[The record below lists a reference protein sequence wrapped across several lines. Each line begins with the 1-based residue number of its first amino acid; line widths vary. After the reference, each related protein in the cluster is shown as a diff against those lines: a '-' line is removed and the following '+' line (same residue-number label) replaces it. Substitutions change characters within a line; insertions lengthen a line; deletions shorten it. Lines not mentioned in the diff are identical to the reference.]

1 MPETSEEAGRE
12 EGPVAGDYGV
22 FRRKL
27 ADRLAN
33 ALASSALSGKKQ
45 LADLAGI
52 SRTSLYAALDPE
64 RPLPSEHTVAVLARE
79 LRLPVDELLALR
91 RTAAKAL
98 GPRSV
103 SRGPTACVEEPE
115 ANPEPDASASL
126 RALAALP
133 RTAETFVGR
142 EKEVRTLLAP
152 LKPCGQGERQTPR
165 VQMVVGM
172 GGVGKTELVLQV
184 AGRALAEPGW
194 CPGGVLY
201 ANLNGYDP
209 VAAQQAVATDVLDTF
224 LRALGVVG
232 EAVPPGVA
240 ARSSLLR
247 TLLVQRTA
255 GGLRTLLVLDNAG
268 SESQVRPLLPSDGA
282 TPVLVTSRTTLAI
295 GARVHE
301 LGSLTPAASLELLRA
316 TLRQAFGDEDTRV
329 DDEIEAA
336 HAMTELCGG
345 LPLALHIVS
354 GLLVDTAR
362 RPLSALVAALQD
374 TQTRLERLS
383 HADQTVTAAFELSY
397 RALTAEQ
404 AKLFRLLSLNPGPEI
419 STAAVTSLL
428 DATDAHDVER
438 AMQDLVRAH
447 LAEPSTVWGR
457 WSMHDL
463 LRLHAEEHGI
473 ACAAEDGREAAR
485 ERLLGHYLHTTR
497 AAVAQLPQQLVPP
510 TAGFADRLQA
520 MAWLETE
527 RANLVAAS
535 LSAPQDSAAYGYLA
549 LALGAF
555 FDRGRHYDDWIT
567 TGTQA
572 AAAFR
577 ARGAVL
583 QEAQAL
589 NFTGLAL
596 RQAGDVLQAV
606 ANHERALELFRQ
618 VDDRH
623 GQAQALNNLGM
634 CHQQSGQA
642 SLALREHRQAADMYE
657 EAGDTRGRAQA
668 LNNLGLAQCGTRD
681 FHQALATYERARAL
695 FAEAGDR
702 YGDAQV
708 LNNVGSCHREMHEP
722 AKAVTAHRAAAA
734 LYGELG
740 DVHAEAGAWLN
751 AGLALNTG
759 GWPDEA
765 QLALERA
772 RDGYSA
778 AGDASGAANAL
789 NGLGSALLA
798 QGQPQEAL
806 QAHASAL
813 TVFMDLGDQAGQ
825 ATTLSLRGL
834 AQKDGKDQAGMLD
847 SFRAAADLFHQ
858 LGDRAGEA
866 AARAE
871 LPLDRMM
878 RGAWDFGG
886 FEGQ

>member
-1 MPETSEEAGRE
+1 M
-12 EGPVAGDYGV
+12 
-22 FRRKL
+22 FRRRL

-33 ALASSALSGKKQ
+33 ALASSALSSKKQ
-45 LADLAGI
+45 LADLAGV
-52 SRTSLYAALDPE
+52 SRTSLYSALNPE
-64 RPLPSEHTVAVLARE
+64 GPLPSEHTVAVLARE
-79 LRLPVDELLALR
+79 LRLPFDELLTLR
-91 RTAAKAL
+91 RTAAKAISA
-98 GPRSV
+98 RNA
-103 SRGPTACVEEPE
+103 SRVPTACVEGPE
-115 ANPEPDASASL
+115 GALESGAFASL

-133 RTAETFVGR
+133 RPAETFVGR
-142 EKEVRTLLAP
+142 EEEMRTLLAQLTP
-152 LKPCGQGERQTPR
+152 SAKDERQPAR
-165 VQMVVGM
+165 AQMLVGM
-172 GGVGKTELVLQV
+172 GGVGKTELVLQIADRV
-184 AGRALAEPGW
+184 LAEPGW

-201 ANLNGYDP
+201 ADLNGYDR

-224 LRALGVVG
+224 LRALGVAR

-240 ARSSLLR
+240 ARSALLR

-255 GGLRTLLVLDNAG
+255 DGLRSLLVLDNAG

-301 LGSLTPAASLELLRA
+301 LGSLTPTASLELLRA

-329 DDEIEAA
+329 DDEIDAA
-336 HAMTELCGG
+336 RAMTELCGG

-362 RPLSALVAALQD
+362 RPLSALAAALQD
-374 TQTRLERLS
+374 ARTRLDRLS
-383 HADQTVTAAFELSY
+383 HADHTVTAAFELSY
-397 RALTAEQ
+397 RALTADQ
-404 AKLFRLLSLNPGPEI
+404 AKLFRLLSLNPGPEL

-428 DATDAHDVER
+428 DATDAYDVER
-438 AMQDLVRAH
+438 ALQDLVRAH
-447 LAEPSTVWGR
+447 LAQPSTVWGR
-457 WSMHDL
+457 WRMHDL
-463 LRLHAEEHGI
+463 LRLYAEEHGI
-473 ACAAEDGREAAR
+473 ACAAEDGRDAAR
-485 ERLLGHYLHTTR
+485 ERLMGHYLHTTR
-497 AAVAQLPQQLVPP
+497 AAVAQLPQQLAPT
-510 TAGFADRLQA
+510 TAGFANRQQA

-572 AAAFR
+572 VAAFR

-596 RQAGDVLQAV
+596 RQAGDVPQAV

-618 VDDRH
+618 ADDRH
-623 GQAQALNNLGM
+623 GQAQALNNLGL
-634 CHQQSGQA
+634 CHQQSHQA
-642 SLALREHRQAADMYE
+642 SLALREHREAAAMYE
-657 EAGDTRGRAQA
+657 EAGDIRGRAQA
-668 LNNLGLAQCGTRD
+668 FNNLGLAQSRTRD

-695 FAEAGDR
+695 FTEAGDR

-708 LNNVGSCHREMHEP
+708 LNNVGSCHREMREP

-740 DVHAEAGAWLN
+740 DIHAEAGAWLN
-751 AGLALNTG
+751 AGLALNTSG
-759 GWPDEA
+759 RPEEA

-772 RDGYSA
+772 LDGYSSV
-778 AGDASGAANAL
+778 GDARGTADAL
-789 NGLGSALLA
+789 NGLGSALLT
-798 QGQPQEAL
+798 QGQTQEAL

-813 TVFMDLGDQAGQ
+813 TVFVDLGDQAGQ
-825 ATTLSLRGL
+825 ATTQSLQGL
-834 AQKDGKDQAGMLD
+834 AQKNGEDRAGMLD

-858 LGDRAGEA
+858 LGDRAGET

-871 LPLDRMM
+871 LSLDRMA
-878 RGAWDFGG
+878 RGVRDFSG
-886 FEGQ
+886 FEGA

>member
-1 MPETSEEAGRE
+1 M
-12 EGPVAGDYGV
+12 
-22 FRRKL
+22 
-27 ADRLAN
+27 
-33 ALASSALSGKKQ
+33 
-45 LADLAGI
+45 
-52 SRTSLYAALDPE
+52 
-64 RPLPSEHTVAVLARE
+64 AVLARE
-79 LRLPVDELLALR
+79 LRLPVSELLTLR
-91 RTAAKAL
+91 RTAAKAFSA
-98 GPRSV
+98 RNA
-103 SRGPTACVEEPE
+103 SRGPTACVEDPE
-115 ANPEPDASASL
+115 ADPEPDAFASL

-142 EKEVRTLLAP
+142 EEEVRTLLAP
-152 LKPCGQGERQTPR
+152 LTPSAEDEHQAAR

-172 GGVGKTELVLQV
+172 GGVGKTGLVLQV

-201 ANLNGYDP
+201 ADLNGYDP

-240 ARSSLLR
+240 ARSALLR
-247 TLLVQRTA
+247 MLLVQRTA
-255 GGLRTLLVLDNAG
+255 GGLRTLLVLDNAS
-268 SESQVRPLLPSDGA
+268 SESQVRPLLPGDEA

-301 LGSLTPAASLELLRA
+301 LGPLTPAASLELLRA

-329 DDEIEAA
+329 DDEIDAA
-336 HAMTELCGG
+336 RAMTELCGG

-362 RPLSALVAALQD
+362 RPLSALAAALQD
-374 TQTRLERLS
+374 ARTRLERLS
-383 HADQTVTAAFELSY
+383 HADQSVAAAFELSY

-404 AKLFRLLSLNPGPEI
+404 AKLFRLLSLNPGPEL
-419 STAAVTSLL
+419 STAAVMSLL
-428 DATDAHDVER
+428 DATDAHTVER
-438 AMQDLVRAH
+438 ALQDLVRAH

-457 WSMHDL
+457 WHMHDL
-463 LRLHAEEHGI
+463 LRLHSEEHGI
-473 ACAAEDGREAAR
+473 ACAAEDGRDAAR
-485 ERLLGHYLHTTR
+485 ERLLGHYLRTTR

-510 TAGFADRLQA
+510 TAGFANRRQA

-572 AAAFR
+572 SAAFR

-596 RQAGDVLQAV
+596 RQAGDVPQAV

-618 VDDRH
+618 ADDLH
-623 GQAQALNNLGM
+623 GQAQALNNLGL
-634 CHQQSGQA
+634 CHQQSHQTF
-642 SLALREHRQAADMYE
+642 LALREHREAADMYK

-668 LNNLGLAQCGTRD
+668 LNNLGLAQCRIRD
-681 FHQALATYERARAL
+681 FHEALATYKRARAL

-708 LNNVGSCHREMHEP
+708 LNNVGSCHREMREP
-722 AKAVTAHRAAAA
+722 AKAVVAHRAAAA

-751 AGLALNTG
+751 AGLTLNTSRR
-759 GWPDEA
+759 PDEA
-765 QLALERA
+765 RLALEQA
-772 RDGYSA
+772 RDGYSDV
-778 AGDASGAANAL
+778 GDAPGTAHAL

-798 QGQPQEAL
+798 QGQTQEAL

-813 TVFMDLGDQAGQ
+813 TIFVDLGDQAGQ
-825 ATTLSLRGL
+825 ATTLSLRAL
-834 AQKDGKDQAGMLD
+834 AQKNGEDRAGMLD
-847 SFRAAADLFHQ
+847 SFRTAADLFHQ
-858 LGDRAGEA
+858 LGDGAGEA

-871 LPLDRMM
+871 LSLDRM
-878 RGAWDFGG
+878 RWTTDFGG
-886 FEGQ
+886 FEGA